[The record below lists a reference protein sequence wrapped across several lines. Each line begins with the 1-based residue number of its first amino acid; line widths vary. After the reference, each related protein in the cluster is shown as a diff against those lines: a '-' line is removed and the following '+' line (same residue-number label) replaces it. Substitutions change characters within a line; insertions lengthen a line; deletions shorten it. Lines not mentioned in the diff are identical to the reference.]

1 MRALT
6 TTIPTPPALPVDRRA
21 SRTPAPRVLAAS
33 GRDAFRR
40 CWCAERR
47 GTPLPGC
54 RDCGGGGMALV
65 RFPVPR
71 S

>member
-1 MRALT
+1 MRAMRMT
-6 TTIPTPPALPVDRRA
+6 PTPPAQLANLRRN
-21 SRTPAPRVLAAS
+21 RTPSVRAFAAA
-33 GRDAFRR
+33 GRDAFRL

-47 GTPLPGC
+47 GKPLPGC

-71 S
+71 